1 MSNLFQKTSSN
12 WVRYDKYEWKE
23 DKEGTLYI
31 IPSPDAKVSLYNPL
45 KDSEQMVLKAVN
57 LGLMC
62 MDKNNTQERLQNAVM
77 DFVTGYGLLGFMT
90 ALPTTPDFITYHAV
104 YLPKNHFIKE
114 ESMTT
119 EKYLSY
125 FFPFDKIDFVKKGME
140 SSWNTDDVQMMAL
153 IMTMKNKP
161 QAVMMSFQ
169 KEYAERY
176 DWLVT
181 LFKDWAFTF
190 MSSFLYYQD
199 FDMLD
204 DMQKNLYRQGM
215 AAFGGITP
223 TYHIELLDRPTIVWD
238 FHSLLLGVQMM
249 FSFMLTDEKSS
260 LKVCKHCGKAFVA
273 GRPNSVFCS
282 GRCKNQY
289 NVYKSR
295 AKNKDNNN

>member
-1 MSNLFQKTSSN
+1 MSNLFQKTSSS
-12 WVRYDKYEWKE
+12 WVQYNKYEWKE

-31 IPSPDAKVSLYNPL
+31 TPSPDAKVSLYNPL

-62 MDKNNTQERLQNAVM
+62 MDKKNTKEQLQNAIM

-153 IMTMKNKP
+153 IMTMKSKP

-199 FDMLD
+199 FDILD
-204 DMQKNLYRQGM
+204 DMQKQLYRQGM
-215 AAFGGITP
+215 AAFGGIAP
-223 TYHIELLDRPTIVWD
+223 TYHIELLERPTIVWD
-238 FHSLLLGVQMM
+238 FHSLMLAIQMM
-249 FSFMLTDEKSS
+249 FSFMITDENST
-260 LKVCKHCGKAFVA
+260 LKLCKHCGKIFVA
-273 GRPNSVFCS
+273 SRSNVQFCS
-282 GRCKNQY
+282 PQCKNQH
-289 NVYKSR
+289 NVYKCR
-295 AKNKDNNN
+295 AKKEEE